1 MELFE
6 VFGWTCVGLSCVILL
21 VAVVIFAV
29 GFILTLFELIRRTL
43 RAKNGDGSEAG
54 RESHEEPADR

>member
-21 VAVVIFAV
+21 VALVIFAV
-29 GFILTLFELIRRTL
+29 GFVLTLFELVKRTL
-43 RAKNGDGSEAG
+43 RAKHGEGADAA
-54 RESHEEPADR
+54 REDHEEPADR

>member
-21 VAVVIFAV
+21 VALVIFAV
-29 GFILTLFELIRRTL
+29 GFALTLFELVKRSL
-43 RAKNGDGSEAG
+43 RAKNGKGADTE
-54 RESHEEPADR
+54 REDHEQPADR

>member
-21 VAVVIFAV
+21 VALVIFAV
-29 GFILTLFELIRRTL
+29 GFVLTLFELIKRSL
-43 RAKNGDGSEAG
+43 RAKNGDGADATAQD
-54 RESHEEPADR
+54 HEEPADR